1 MIRKLLK
8 DEAGY
13 SLVEVMA
20 SILILAIAIIPM
32 ASMFDAGLNAASR
45 SGNYDKAR
53 AFANQRLETAKS
65 LSYEDARDKF
75 PTSGSTPNP
84 TYTSPAQ
91 TSSVPQGLT
100 SYTVTKRFID
110 EQLANS
116 STDKGIIKVTV
127 TVNWGD
133 GQSYSTTGVVGR

>member
-1 MIRKLLK
+1 MVERLK
-8 DEAGY
+8 NEAGY

-20 SILILAIAIIPM
+20 SIMILTIAIVPM
-32 ASMFDAGLNAASR
+32 VGMFDMGLTAANR

-53 AFANQRLETAKS
+53 AFANQQLETAKS
-65 LSYEDARDKF
+65 FSYEDARDEF
-75 PTSGSTPNP
+75 PASGSTPNP
-84 TYTSPAQ
+84 TYTSSTQ
-91 TSSVPQGLT
+91 TTGVPQGLT

-110 EQLANS
+110 EQLENS
-116 STDKGIIKVTV
+116 STDEDMIKVTV